1 MGKTVDASHLMNT
14 YGGYEIVI
22 TRGEG
27 CRLIDQDGR
36 SYLDFLGGISV
47 VSLGHANPE
56 VAKTIAA
63 QASTLIHTSNFF
75 YNPWNL
81 ELSERICQ
89 LIGGGEGQVFFSNS
103 GTEANEAAIKLARR
117 YGGGKRYKIVCFDNG
132 FHGRTLGALAA
143 TGQPSKQAPF
153 QPLPEG
159 FVFVP
164 FDDLVALKDALS
176 DPQVV
181 AMLVEPIQAEG
192 GIVDPSPGFLE
203 DASRAACERGVLVM
217 IDEIQTG
224 MCRTGDWFGFQHHGI
239 SPDVVTMAKALG
251 NGYPIGATWARP
263 QVASSFVPGDHGSTF
278 GGNALGAAVACC
290 VIEQMEKLD
299 ILQRVKEKGSYLR
312 SQVSALLGVESVS
325 GRGLLLGVHLS
336 EPVAKDIVRLALKR
350 GLVLNALSDRVVRLA
365 PPLVVEDSEIDEAV
379 DIMKICIQE
388 SGHDA

>member
-1 MGKTVDASHLMNT
+1 MSKTVDASHLMNT

-22 TRGEG
+22 SRGEG
-27 CRLIDQDGR
+27 CRLVDQEGR

-56 VAKTIAA
+56 VAQVIAK

-89 LIGGGEGQVFFSNS
+89 LVSGGEGQVFFSNS

-117 YGGGKRYKIVCFDNG
+117 YGGGKRYKIVCFENG

-143 TGQPSKQAPF
+143 TGQPNKRAPF
-153 QPLPEG
+153 EPLPEG

-164 FDDLVALKDALS
+164 FDDLVALKEALS
-176 DPQVV
+176 DPEVV

-203 DASRAACERGVLVM
+203 EASRAATERGVLVM

-224 MCRTGDWFGFQHHGI
+224 MCRTGEWFGFQHHGI

-251 NGYPIGATWARP
+251 NGYPIGATWARSE
-263 QVASSFVPGDHGSTF
+263 VASSFVPGDHGSTF

-290 VIEQMEKLD
+290 VIGQMEKLNMTE
-299 ILQRVKEKGSYLR
+299 RVRERGSYLR
-312 SQVSALLGVESVS
+312 KQVVNLGGVESVS
-325 GRGLLLGVHLS
+325 GLGLLLGVHLS
-336 EPVAKDIVRLALKR
+336 DPVAKEVVRLALRR
-350 GLVLNALSDRVVRLA
+350 GLILNALSDRVLRLA
-365 PPLVVEDSEIDEAV
+365 PPLVVAESEIDEAV
-379 DIMKICIQE
+379 EIMKVCIKE
-388 SGHDA
+388 SGHNA